1 MHWPSSAEPY
11 EPSSSWSTVP
21 STGPTQDE
29 LDNPESDRASTA
41 LAIGATQLAAA
52 RPSNLNRYI
61 ASNGLDE
68 IAPGIKEAQ
77 VPLESRPLV
86 AGANRFSGTLAAV
99 ISTEDV
105 DTLPRLM
112 GPRSMVEAAEML
124 FDAEGLGRRLRCYS
138 SPLGAGGGQP
148 ARRTRPAAEPD
159 PGPTHTRLIVT
170 QNN

>member
-1 MHWPSSAEPY
+1 MMNTDVPRTTSALAELTTNAGRAQGPDALAEQRRAVRTVLELEYGAEHWP
-11 EPSSSWSTVP
+11 
-21 STGPTQDE
+21 TQNG

-52 RPSNLNRYI
+52 RPSNLDRYI

-77 VPLESRPLV
+77 VPRPSMRC
-86 AGANRFSGTLAAV
+86 ARWAMRGASARKPCTRV
-99 ISTEDV
+99 
-105 DTLPRLM
+105 R
-112 GPRSMVEAAEML
+112 
-124 FDAEGLGRRLRCYS
+124 S
-138 SPLGAGGGQP
+138 SPLGAGGGQQ
-148 ARRTRPAAEPD
+148 ARRTRPAAGPD